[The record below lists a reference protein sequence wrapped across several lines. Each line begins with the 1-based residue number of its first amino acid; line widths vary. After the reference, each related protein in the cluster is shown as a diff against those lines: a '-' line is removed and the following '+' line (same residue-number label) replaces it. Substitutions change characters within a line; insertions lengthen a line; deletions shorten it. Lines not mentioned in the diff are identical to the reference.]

1 MQRSA
6 ECLSSPTTS
15 PLVIRG
21 LKMLMLLT
29 KSTLIY
35 IKLEILRRLPH
46 TAARGTSMS
55 ERRAER
61 HGHTKTLRET
71 EKLTHVN
78 T

>member
-6 ECLSSPTTS
+6 ECLSSLTTS

-35 IKLEILRRLPH
+35 IKLEKLQRLPH

-55 ERRAER
+55 DRRAEG
-61 HGHTKTLRET
+61 HGHTKILRET
-71 EKLTHVN
+71 EKPTHVN
-78 T
+78 I